1 MGTHDCAPVQ
11 MFFAH
16 TVGENEDKRQWKK
29 IEAFSKN
36 AEYCWK
42 SKAEIAKGH
51 QGQKDKLLSAQVNIK
66 NKKQPCHY
74 KGK

>member
-1 MGTHDCAPVQ
+1 MGTHGCAPVQ
-11 MFFAH
+11 MFFAD
-16 TVGENEDKRQWKK
+16 TVCGNEDKRQGKTV
-29 IEAFSKN
+29 EASSRN

-51 QGQKDKLLSAQVNIK
+51 RGQNHKLLSAQVNIK

-74 KGK
+74 EAK